1 MQQFLSD
8 LDVLGEAFRTVI
20 PLLEARDAALRKEF
34 PALTANVKNA
44 VARVS
49 GKKRGAR
56 RLVRSGELSKMVS
69 SVERLIAAVRKLN
82 RATSMYRRQTLVL
95 LVARLDEYTGELLKV
110 EFKAKPELLKGADR
124 TLPLD
129 MALAAESLDELVA
142 TVVGSETDKILRG
155 SQSSQVDYFDKK
167 FKLGLR
173 ENFASYGDFIEV
185 VERRH
190 LFVHTGARLTGQ
202 YLAACESAGKSLES
216 KKLGTVLPADD
227 EYLARA
233 GELIFEYGFR
243 LGQSL
248 HRRLFP
254 SDLGSADR
262 AIIDYGINLIG
273 EQRWMRAETVFQFA
287 HSLPEKFV
295 ADDSTRRIFM
305 VNLAIALQGQGR
317 VEEAMRLL
325 DSVDWSSAH
334 PKFTIVLAAL
344 RKEYARASNLMKSNR
359 DAISEEDYRQWPAFR
374 DFRRSAE
381 FEAAFMKIFRKP
393 FMPQLPS
400 EAELPNSGLQSAKAG
415 A

>member
-1 MQQFLSD
+1 M
-8 LDVLGEAFRTVI
+8 
-20 PLLEARDAALRKEF
+20 
-34 PALTANVKNA
+34 
-44 VARVS
+44 
-49 GKKRGAR
+49 
-56 RLVRSGELSKMVS
+56 
-69 SVERLIAAVRKLN
+69 
-82 RATSMYRRQTLVL
+82 
-95 LVARLDEYTGELLKV
+95 
-110 EFKAKPELLKGADR
+110 
-124 TLPLD
+124 
-129 MALAAESLDELVA
+129 
-142 TVVGSETDKILRG
+142 
-155 SQSSQVDYFDKK
+155 
-167 FKLGLR
+167 KLGLR
-173 ENFASYGDFIEV
+173 ENFATYGDFIEV

-202 YLAACESAGKSLES
+202 YRAACESAGKSLES

-262 AIIDYGINLIG
+262 AIIDYGINLLV

-344 RKEYARASNLMKSNR
+344 RKEYAQASNLMKSNR
-359 DAISEEDYRQWPAFR
+359 DAISKKITASCRHFATFADPQNLK
-374 DFRRSAE
+374 RRLGKYSKSLSCRS
-381 FEAAFMKIFRKP
+381 FLPKPSCLTPVCSLRKP
-393 FMPQLPS
+393 ERS
-400 EAELPNSGLQSAKAG
+400 
-415 A
+415 